1 MEDYNTLAKNILEE
15 LKPTFEQVKMLG
27 QEIKVYPNKLDKNFY
42 LKIQDEL
49 SECYDKILEK
59 YIGYLEPMLDIAEAN
74 ILLALKEKYK
84 SENQKLPNSK
94 ILEAEVLSEIKDVL
108 TINRLLE
115 SWVKITKNYIQTVRS
130 HINAITGRETDEE
143 K

>member
-1 MEDYNTLAKNILEE
+1 MEDYNVLAKNVLEE
-15 LKPTFEQVKMLG
+15 LKPIFEQVKILG
-27 QEIKVYPNKLDKNFY
+27 QEIKIYPNKLDKSFY

-59 YIGYLEPMLDIAEAN
+59 YVGQLEPMLDIAEAN
-74 ILLALKEKYK
+74 TLLALKEKYK

-94 ILEAEVLSEIKDVL
+94 ILDAEVINEIKDVL
-108 TINRLLE
+108 TINHLLE
-115 SWVKITKNYIQTVRS
+115 SWYKITKNYLQTTRS